1 MTPAGLARAI
11 GRGID
16 CLFAPGLCL
25 ACGAALDGDDSL
37 CTTCRGLLRRVPNPC
52 FHCGQPNPADG
63 PACPAC
69 LKNPPRWQRLTA
81 PLQYRGLA
89 REYLL
94 QLKFREA
101 LYLAK
106 TLCRYCD
113 EPFLGDRPRPE
124 VLLPVPLHRERWRER
139 GYNQALEIAAV
150 WSRMFGIPVDRY
162 ALERLRP
169 TASQSGLGATAR
181 ARNQRGAFGFYNRRG
196 WRHVAIVDD
205 IVTTGSTANEIT
217 RCLHR
222 GGVEYVEVW
231 ALARVYRR

>member
-1 MTPAGLARAI
+1 
-11 GRGID
+11 
-16 CLFAPGLCL
+16 
-25 ACGAALDGDDSL
+25 
-37 CTTCRGLLRRVPNPC
+37 
-52 FHCGQPNPADG
+52 
-63 PACPAC
+63 
-69 LKNPPRWQRLTA
+69 
-81 PLQYRGLA
+81 
-89 REYLL
+89 
-94 QLKFREA
+94 
-101 LYLAK
+101 
-106 TLCRYCD
+106 
-113 EPFLGDRPRPE
+113 
-124 VLLPVPLHRERWRER
+124 
-139 GYNQALEIAAV
+139 
-150 WSRMFGIPVDRY
+150 MFGIPVDRY